1 MATLDKQFEQKDL
14 LEGIGEVVEID
25 ECRIGRRKY
34 ERGRIVEELWI
45 LGMIHCGHPAN
56 Y

>member
-14 LEGIGEVVEID
+14 LGGIGEVVEID